1 MKDFNDLINEEILSP
16 DGSDYSQ
23 IVGKVWN
30 DFISSLPSLTPSEK
44 LIAPYIGAFRAS
56 VVDNIA
62 CFVDELNNVIQE
74 IRLPAVSYPNIP
86 NMSAEALVSV
96 LNHIWEFGFELDT
109 ADAQYP
115 GVMALFQK
123 ISDMSWLD
131 TIACSIPD
139 PSDFTDFK
147 ARLEKL
153 LDAGVP
159 DKFYDIIANVV
170 SYSVSDMLPQLAYSI
185 GDMVFGDGRAPE
197 TTTEFYEILSD
208 LGYQPISAA
217 SIIFGTIIDAAKTT
231 PAIMTACYAAG
242 WAQLKWILNLAGRA
256 VNWVYKQVAEWFD
269 TTTITGVSKI
279 RPSVCE
285 VPFAINKVNLNSL
298 VTDDLSNLTILE
310 GREDWIPLYGDAYT
324 DYSCWVWIGSHL
336 VCHYIQDLL
345 AEGGPTLYIEYYS
358 VIQPD
363 DGVLP
368 YADGSYN
375 TWDGL
380 MYSKLSDRITVCTY
394 DVQDIVYP
402 FVIPV
407 DENGKVISAPVD
419 RFKSGSSLYYAMS
432 KSCDAQGVMNF
443 ESETDFIKSAYQR
456 TCCAVN
462 ALSLLAWN
470 ELRNSTGI
478 SLPEGVT
485 VSTSSQAYEEVLSY
499 LNAYNPDAYSGSE
512 PYQYT
517 FIHPLMNTSL
527 RTSGANTIS
536 VEDMKDMIYK
546 TYFNRY
552 ANLGVHGGS
561 QATFQMSGAAA
572 ALLLAGNWSPY
583 GTGDASIRDVSTLKG
598 ADAIL
603 RYMFML
609 VADFACWGHPN
620 TTASGG
626 GIVKSTFTSRSEFN
640 FSVSTSRF
648 SFLTAAQQR
657 SNVMRKLVLTALA
670 ATTVFLGVKFGPS
683 ILKSTGSAIYKK
695 WKNNRLANRVAD
707 AVSTGSEF
715 TDLSD
720 SVNSVRSLIRPN
732 T

>member
-1 MKDFNDLINEEILSP
+1 MKNFNDLINEEILSP

-30 DFISSLPSLTPSEK
+30 DFVSSLPSLTPSEK
-44 LIAPYIGAFRAS
+44 LIAPYIGAFRAA
-56 VVDNIA
+56 VVDNTA

-74 IRLPAVSYPNIP
+74 IRLPAASYPNIP

-115 GVMALFQK
+115 GVMALLQK
-123 ISDMSWLD
+123 ISDMNWLD
-131 TIACSIPD
+131 TITCSIPD
-139 PSDFTDFK
+139 PSDFADFK

-185 GDMVFGDGRAPE
+185 GGMVFGDGRAPE

-208 LGYQPISAA
+208 LGYQPISSA
-217 SIIFGTIIDAAKTT
+217 SIIFGTIIDAAKTA
-231 PAIMTACYAAG
+231 PDIMTACFASG
-242 WAQLKWILNLAGRA
+242 WAQLKWILNLAGKA

-269 TTTITGVSKI
+269 TTIITGVSKI

-285 VPFAINKVNLNSL
+285 VPFAINKVNLNNL

-310 GREDWIPLYGDAYT
+310 GREDWVPLYGDAYT

-363 DGVLP
+363 DGILP

-394 DVQDIVYP
+394 DVQDIVSP

-407 DENGKVISAPVD
+407 DENGKVVSAPVD

-485 VSTSSQAYEEVLSY
+485 VSTSSQAYEEVLAY

-552 ANLGVHGGS
+552 ANLGAHGGS
-561 QATFQMSGAAA
+561 QANFQMSGAAA

-609 VADFACWGHPN
+609 IADFACWGHPN

-648 SFLTAAQQR
+648 SFLTASQQH
-657 SNVMRKLVLTALA
+657 SNVVRKLVLTALA
-670 ATTVFLGVKFGPS
+670 ATTIFLGVKFGPS
-683 ILKSTGSAIYKK
+683 ILRSTGSAIYKK
-695 WKNNRLANRVAD
+695 WKNNRLANKVAD
-707 AVSTGSEF
+707 AVSTGSES

>member
-1 MKDFNDLINEEILSP
+1 MKNFNDLINEEILLP
-16 DGSDYSQ
+16 EGSDYSQ
-23 IVGKVWN
+23 IVGKVWTS
-30 DFISSLPSLTPSEK
+30 FISSIPSLTPSEEV
-44 LIAPYIGAFRAS
+44 IAPYIGAFRAA
-56 VVDNIA
+56 VVDNTA
-62 CFVDELNNVIQE
+62 CFVDDANNVIKE
-74 IRLPAVSYPNIP
+74 IRLHAVSYPNIP

-96 LNHIWEFGFELDT
+96 LNRIWEFGFELDKP
-109 ADAQYP
+109 DAQYP

-123 ISDMSWLD
+123 ISDMNWVN
-131 TIACSIPD
+131 TIASSIPD
-139 PSDFTDFK
+139 PSDFADLK

-153 LDAGVP
+153 LEVGVP
-159 DKFYDIIANVV
+159 DKFYDMIANII
-170 SYSVSDMLPQLAYSI
+170 SHSASDMLPQLACAI
-185 GDMVFGDGRAPE
+185 GDLVFGDGRSPE
-197 TTTEFYEILSD
+197 TTAEFYEILSD

-217 SIIFGTIIDAAKTT
+217 TTIFGTIIDVARSA
-231 PAIMTACYAAG
+231 PGIVTACYAAS
-242 WAQLKWILNLAGRA
+242 WAELKWIVNLAAKG

-269 TTTITGVSKI
+269 TKIITGVSKV
-279 RPSVCE
+279 RPSICE
-285 VPFAINKVNLNSL
+285 VPFAINKVNLNKL
-298 VTDDLSNLTILE
+298 VTDDLNNLTILE
-310 GREDWIPLYGDAYT
+310 GREDWVPLYGTTYT
-324 DYSCWVWIGSHL
+324 DYSCWVWVGSHL

-363 DGVLP
+363 DGILP

-380 MYSKLSDRITVCTY
+380 LYAKLSDRIDAITY
-394 DVQDIVYP
+394 DVQDIVFP
-402 FVIPV
+402 FVVPV
-407 DENGKVISAPVD
+407 DANGKVTSAPVD
-419 RFKSGSSLYYAMS
+419 KFKRGSSLYYAMS

-485 VSTSSQAYEEVLSY
+485 VSTRSQAYEEVLAY
-499 LNAYNPDAYSGSE
+499 LNSYNPDAYSGSE

-527 RTSGANTIS
+527 RTTGANTIS
-536 VEDMKDMIYK
+536 VEGMKDMIYR
-546 TYFNRY
+546 TYFNRH
-552 ANLGVHGGS
+552 ANLGAHGGK
-561 QATFQMSGAAA
+561 QEIFQMSSAAA

-583 GTGDASIRDVSTLKG
+583 GTGDDSIRDVSTLKG
-598 ADAIL
+598 SDAIL
-603 RYMFML
+603 RYIFML
-609 VADFACWGHPN
+609 IADFACWGHPN

-626 GIVKSTFTSRSEFN
+626 GIIKSTFTSRSEFN
-640 FSVSTSRF
+640 FSISTSRF
-648 SFLTAAQQR
+648 SFLTAIQQR
-657 SNVMRKLVLTALA
+657 TNVTRKLVFTALA
-670 ATTVFLGVKFGPS
+670 ATTVFLGVRFGTG
-683 ILKSTGSAIYKK
+683 ILKSAGSAIYRK
-695 WKNNRLANRVAD
+695 WKNNRLANKVAD

-715 TDLSD
+715 TDLSN